1 MDSPKSDAASAS
13 PSKDKVK
20 RPRKRPQNLYGQAMG
35 RKGTQTRERLIRATV
50 DLLERRSIRDVSVS
64 DIATLA
70 GTSSSSFYIYFAD
83 GSSAALAAAES
94 VGPITPEI
102 ENLLAHPWP
111 PAQGQSNTAA
121 TAEPD
126 ANLC

>member
-13 PSKDKVK
+13 PGKGKVK

-50 DLLERRSIRDVSVS
+50 DLLEKRSLRDVSVS

-83 GSSAALAAAES
+83 VTAAALAAAEG
-94 VGPITPEI
+94 VEQITPQI
-102 ENLLAHPWP
+102 EALL
-111 PAQGQSNTAA
+111 G
-121 TAEPD
+121 
-126 ANLC
+126 